1 MQLINSAKGYGAVPQ
16 ALHWLTALL
25 VAITWALGVLGED
38 LPSGGARASALFIH
52 IAAGIAILAMLA
64 VRLTWRLVDPAPPT
78 EETEF
83 ATWMGKWQDPAARFA
98 HYLLY
103 ALLFAVPVA
112 GIVLQFARGDALP
125 VFGMTEIASPWPRDR
140 AFAHNVKEVHEI
152 LAHALVV
159 VAAMH
164 AAAALIHH
172 WIFRDRTLLRMLP
185 HFWKPSSTPGAG
197 E

>member
-83 ATWMGKWQDPAARFA
+83 AT
-98 HYLLY
+98 
-103 ALLFAVPVA
+103 
-112 GIVLQFARGDALP
+112 
-125 VFGMTEIASPWPRDR
+125 
-140 AFAHNVKEVHEI
+140 
-152 LAHALVV
+152 
-159 VAAMH
+159 
-164 AAAALIHH
+164 
-172 WIFRDRTLLRMLP
+172 
-185 HFWKPSSTPGAG
+185 
-197 E
+197 